1 MFIWAIMPS
10 MFTTRHYVVLYLLI
24 PAPNE
29 PVNNTYHHTHY
40 RAMVNGDLE
49 NALSMH
55 PCYNED
61 AHKKFARMHLPVA
74 PRCNIQCNYCN
85 RKYDCSNESR
95 PGVTSEVLSPAE
107 ALEKVSAV
115 LEKIPELKVVA
126 IAGPGDP
133 LANEETFETL
143 RMVHERYPDLTLC
156 LSTNGLALPEN
167 SERLYELGVRFVT
180 VTLNSIDTEISSKI
194 YSKVVWKGKRYEWEA
209 GSEILLKNQLAGIRT
224 CIDLGMLVKINIVL
238 IPGIND
244 LHIPDLV
251 KKMENMGVYIVNI
264 LPMIPVKDTVFENM
278 RAPTPEERKRLTDI
292 CSGKVKMMRHC
303 RQCRADAIGM
313 LDNDRS
319 QEFVKNKSCGSGCG
333 PMYVTEKKGGSG
345 MRIAIASDGIS
356 VNRGFGN
363 ASKFVTY
370 VYINDT
376 FSRLDDIVIEKGE
389 SVYGRTHE
397 EHISN
402 LLNKLSDFDVIVV
415 KEIGP
420 RPMSELS
427 SSGKKVIIASGTVDE
442 ALNSIQM
449 L

>member
-1 MFIWAIMPS
+1 
-10 MFTTRHYVVLYLLI
+10 
-24 PAPNE
+24 
-29 PVNNTYHHTHY
+29 
-40 RAMVNGDLE
+40 MVNGELE
-49 NALSMH
+49 NALNMH

-74 PRCNIQCNYCN
+74 PKCNIQCNYCN

-107 ALEKVSAV
+107 ALEKVSVV
-115 LEKIPELKVVA
+115 LEKIPELKVIA

-133 LANEETFETL
+133 LANEETFETIRL
-143 RMVHERYPDLTLC
+143 VHERFPELTLC

-167 SERLYELGVRFVT
+167 SERLYGSGVRFVT
-180 VTLNSIDTEISSKI
+180 VTLNSLDAKISSRI
-194 YSKVVWKGKRYEWEA
+194 YSKVIWKGKKYEGEE
-209 GSEILLKNQLAGIRT
+209 GSKILLNNQLAGIRS
-224 CIDLGMLVKINIVL
+224 CVDLGMLVKINIVL

-244 LHIPDLV
+244 AHIPELV
-251 KKMENMGVYIVNI
+251 KRVEEMGVYIVNI
-264 LPMIPVKDTVFENM
+264 LPMIPVKDTVFESM

-292 CSGKVKMMRHC
+292 CSGNVKMMRHC
-303 RQCRADAIGM
+303 RQCRADAIGL

-333 PMYVTEKKGGSG
+333 PMYVTEKEKSDSI
-345 MRIAIASDGIS
+345 RIAIASDNGTT

-363 ASKFVTY
+363 ASKFITY
-370 VYINDT
+370 TYNGR
-376 FSRLDDIVIEKGE
+376 FEKGNDIVIKKGE
-389 SVYGRTHE
+389 SVYGGSHE
-397 EHISN
+397 EHIRN
-402 LLNKLSDFDVIVV
+402 ILEDLSRFDVVIV

-427 SSGKKVIIASGTVDE
+427 LSGKKVIVTNGTIDE
-442 ALNSIQM
+442 SLDSARM